1 MRWVPLTT
9 SKKILRRLLV
19 ASKNLLV
26 PSRISRVPIYYPAK
40 FSQKLYENEENLAG
54 GGGLLCRSI
63 TGYNGT
69 RCKQGLVQKSRVKFP
84 KKSKSQQKLILN
96 IFICEFTTKDIT
108 KRMSLMQN
116 FGRRWTDD
124 KINTE
129 WSTESHDL
137 KQFKQTLSLQKKRGH
152 VWNE

>member
-1 MRWVPLTT
+1 MKM
-9 SKKILRRLLV
+9 KKIWR
-19 ASKNLLV
+19 
-26 PSRISRVPIYYPAK
+26 
-40 FSQKLYENEENLAG
+40 EG
-54 GGGLLCRSI
+54 GGGLLRRSI

-69 RCKQGLVQKSRVKFP
+69 RCRQGLVQKSRVKFP

-116 FGRRWTDD
+116 IGRRWTDD

-137 KQFKQTLSLQKKRGH
+137 KQWKQTRTLQGSEAMSGMNKLRAAAL
-152 VWNE
+152 E